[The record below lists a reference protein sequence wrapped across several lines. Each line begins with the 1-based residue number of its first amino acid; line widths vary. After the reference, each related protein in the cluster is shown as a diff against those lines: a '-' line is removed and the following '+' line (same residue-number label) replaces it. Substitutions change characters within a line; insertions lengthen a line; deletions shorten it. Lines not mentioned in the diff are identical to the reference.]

1 MSDISIPRLCT
12 FYWSFEFPTCKYK
25 HPAVSSGA
33 EPPVPNGCV
42 ILSSSHKITLPDL
55 PRSEPSPIPCYY
67 ALFKDFKE
75 FTTRTI
81 NDPDGCFECDGFI
94 GYPPGWPPRLG
105 ESRRDPRYGKIG
117 DENETWHATGEEKEI
132 FEKFRYAV
140 TWTRT
145 LRCRNSSGQLGAPRT
160 QKTTIFYSANWIV
173 VRGVTKISGSTSL
186 DCKGS
191 SSIGPLTP
199 APPSASYYEEDTVNF
214 Q

>member
-1 MSDISIPRLCT
+1 MSDISVPRLCT
-12 FYWSFEFPTCKYK
+12 FYWSFEFPMCKYK

-55 PRSEPSPIPCYY
+55 PRSEPSPLPCTY
-67 ALFKDFKE
+67 ARFKE

-81 NDPDGCFECDGFI
+81 NDPDGCFECDGFV
-94 GYPPGWPPRLG
+94 GYPPSWPQRIM
-105 ESRRDPRYGKIG
+105 SDPRYGKIG
-117 DENETWHATGEEKEI
+117 DQNETWRATGEERESFQKL
-132 FEKFRYAV
+132 RYTV

-160 QKTTIFYSANWIV
+160 QKTTIAYSANWIIV
-173 VRGVTKISGSTSL
+173 GGVSKISGSTSV

-191 SSIGPLTP
+191 IINLPLLP
-199 APPSASYYEEDTVNF
+199 APPSASY
-214 Q
+214 